1 MGRASGWQWRSSC
14 YLQRN
19 VKNSLDCVLNIHS
32 CCECNISVKIFLKL
46 LGHLWMNMIRTSKS
60 KVFHYNI
67 VLSIHPTFL
76 KFGWRLNLQSTHCNT
91 WYKQRMFYKIFFK
104 MLTLKPFGF
113 GLVLKGISEERKKNC
128 NEILKWLRVEVL
140 KRCLILPVIFPN
152 YG

>member
-1 MGRASGWQWRSSC
+1 
-14 YLQRN
+14 
-19 VKNSLDCVLNIHS
+19 
-32 CCECNISVKIFLKL
+32 
-46 LGHLWMNMIRTSKS
+46 
-60 KVFHYNI
+60 
-67 VLSIHPTFL
+67 
-76 KFGWRLNLQSTHCNT
+76 
-91 WYKQRMFYKIFFK
+91 